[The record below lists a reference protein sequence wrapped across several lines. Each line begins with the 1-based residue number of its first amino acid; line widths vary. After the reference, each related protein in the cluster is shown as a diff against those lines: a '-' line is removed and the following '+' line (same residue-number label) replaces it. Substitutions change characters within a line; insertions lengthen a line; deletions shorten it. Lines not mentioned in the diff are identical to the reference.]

1 MQFEEFVQKVAARS
15 GLDETDAEAGVVAV
29 LSVIR
34 DAVTPGEFGDVLAQL
49 GRDFAELVDAAP

>member
-1 MQFEEFVQKVAARS
+1 
-15 GLDETDAEAGVVAV
+15 V

-49 GRDFAELVDAAP
+49 GRDFADLVETAP